1 MISRKQAIANGVSPG
16 GIDEACTSVDDVYG
30 WVTRAF
36 GRNEV
41 AVNLVDMLV
50 AVQLRKKTLRYGWP
64 EVKYEACKSATEV
77 IWVLWRV
84 PAGRCA
90 LAPR

>member
-1 MISRKQAIANGVSPG
+1 
-16 GIDEACTSVDDVYG
+16 
-30 WVTRAF
+30 
-36 GRNEV
+36 V

>member
-1 MISRKQAIANGVSPG
+1 MPFRKENGRVGYRDREYDPWGVIIELDGKKSHPGERRGQDNARDRQA
-16 GIDEACTSVDDVYG
+16 SV
-30 WVTRAF
+30 
-36 GRNEV
+36 GRKE
-41 AVNLVDMLV
+41 
-50 AVQLRKKTLRYGWP
+50 TLRYGWP